1 MEHLRPAVKNTGAI
15 TPERRRRPRQKIHTP
30 AYASFNVNSDSPGL
44 DLSEILDIS
53 ENGIA
58 IQAVPPLE
66 PKQNVRLCID
76 LSETKTY
83 IRTTGT
89 VVWSDASGRAGI
101 SLSDLPDAARDQLH
115 IWMLQNA
122 VAACLSPLPEPPQ
135 ISEVIARR
143 VPATQWHPGAG
154 RSLRNVEVVPLERTS
169 PRATDYTALLTALA
183 AVQKEVASFGTNL
196 DAALQL
202 IAQRARAFTLS
213 TGAAIALSPAHGKP
227 HASDWDFQAT
237 DSDDTYMLC
246 RASSGSGVPPIGV
259 QLQVSSGF
267 SGECVHTGQLL
278 RCDDSENDPHVDRE
292 NCRVQGIRSMVAAPI
307 RLGSEVIGIIEV
319 FSPVPNAFNE
329 SDTRVLESL
338 AEAVV
343 AALHRCKV
351 TAIPAT
357 AVQNGSALPA
367 DAELSEAEPSCPAGA
382 AEPMQR
388 LQGIPVHAAHLIVLL
403 TVAALIA
410 TVLGF
415 LLAPWVDGR
424 LRQASA
430 HQHAKPQ
437 LRPAAAKSAVVKT
450 VADASTIDE
459 LRNLAGGGD
468 AMAQFALGAH
478 YMIGED
484 VKQDYAEAIRW
495 FTKAA
500 EQGHVGAQSAL
511 GAYYWVG
518 RGVTKNLQRAYFWSI
533 LARAQGDETSKY
545 RVAVISSGMRPSEIL
560 AAELEVDNWLRNHRV
575 AANSSPSR

>member
-1 MEHLRPAVKNTGAI
+1 MEHLRPAAKNTGAI
-15 TPERRRRPRQKIHTP
+15 MPDRRRRPRQKIHTP
-30 AYASFNVNSDSPGL
+30 AYASFNLNSDSPGL

-66 PKQNVRLCID
+66 PNQNVRLNID

-101 SLSDLPDAARDQLH
+101 SLSDLPDAAREQLR

-122 VAACLSPLPEPPQ
+122 VAACLNPLPEPPQ
-135 ISEVIARR
+135 ISEVIAQP
-143 VPATQWHPGAG
+143 VPATP
-154 RSLRNVEVVPLERTS
+154 

-202 IAQRARAFTLS
+202 IAQRARTFTLS
-213 TGAAIALSPAHGKP
+213 TGAAIALSPAHGQP
-227 HASDWDFQAT
+227 HASDLEFRAT
-237 DSDDTYMLC
+237 DSDDNYMLC
-246 RASSGSGVPPIGV
+246 RASSGSGVPRIGV
-259 QLQVSSGF
+259 QLQVGSGF
-267 SGECVHTGQLL
+267 SGECVHTGQLV
-278 RCDDSENDPHVDRE
+278 RCDDSENDSHVDRE
-292 NCRVQGIRSMVAAPI
+292 NCRVLGIRSMAAAPI
-307 RLGSEVIGIIEV
+307 RLGREVIGIIEV

-329 SDTRVLESL
+329 SDSRVLQRL
-338 AEAVV
+338 AETVV
-343 AALHRCKV
+343 AALNRCKV
-351 TAIPAT
+351 TAKPAPP
-357 AVQNGSALPA
+357 VQNGSALPA
-367 DAELSEAEPSCPAGA
+367 DAEPSEAEPSCLAGA
-382 AEPMQR
+382 AEPKQR
-388 LQGIPVHAAHLIVLL
+388 LQGIPVHGAHLIVLL

-415 LLAPWVDGR
+415 LLAPWVDSR
-424 LRQASA
+424 LRHATA

-437 LRPAAAKSAVVKT
+437 LPSPAAKSESAVVKT
-450 VADASTIDE
+450 VAEATTIDE

-468 AMAQFALGAH
+468 AVAQFALGAH
-478 YMIGED
+478 YMTGED

-545 RVAVISSGMRPSEIL
+545 RVAVISSGMSRSQTL
-560 AAELEVDNWLRNHRV
+560 AAEREVDDWLRNHRV
-575 AANSSPSR
+575 AAKASPSR